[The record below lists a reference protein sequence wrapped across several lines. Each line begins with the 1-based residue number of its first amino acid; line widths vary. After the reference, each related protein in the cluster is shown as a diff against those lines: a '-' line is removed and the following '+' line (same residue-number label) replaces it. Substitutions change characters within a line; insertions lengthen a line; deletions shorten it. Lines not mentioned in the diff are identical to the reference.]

1 MEVMLF
7 CLFIYLHLRK
17 STILFYLIC
26 IYVYICVCLFV
37 YFGRMGNKAVRFIE
51 KVELVPLSHASVKVM
66 PPPILTVKT
75 NTTLL
80 SKK

>member
-1 MEVMLF
+1 
-7 CLFIYLHLRK
+7 
-17 STILFYLIC
+17 
-26 IYVYICVCLFV
+26 
-37 YFGRMGNKAVRFIE
+37 MGNKAVRFIE